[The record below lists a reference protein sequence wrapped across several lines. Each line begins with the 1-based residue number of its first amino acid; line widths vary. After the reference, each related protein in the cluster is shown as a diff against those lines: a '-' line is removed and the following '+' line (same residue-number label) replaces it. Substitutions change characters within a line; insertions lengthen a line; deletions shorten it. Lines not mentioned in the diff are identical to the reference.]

1 MGSKGGLVRRTG
13 TVAAVL
19 LVLSSCVVGG
29 STGDPLPP
37 GPGRVEVVMSEYLFD
52 IAPTFLPGRLVF
64 RAENRG
70 TIDHSLTLVA
80 LPEDYPPLDE
90 QLRGET
96 RRGVTTIAILR
107 RRGPGVKG
115 TFAVDLVP
123 GRYGIV
129 CFVPDADGTLHA
141 LKGMNAEFRVS

>member
-1 MGSKGGLVRRTG
+1 
-13 TVAAVL
+13 
-19 LVLSSCVVGG
+19 
-29 STGDPLPP
+29 
-37 GPGRVEVVMSEYLFD
+37 MSEYRFD
-52 IAPTFLPGRLVF
+52 FVPPPAPGRLVF

-70 TIDHSLTLVA
+70 TIDHSLTLVV

-96 RRGVTTIAILR
+96 RRGATTIASLR
-107 RRGPGVKG
+107 RRGPGLKG
-115 TFAVDLVP
+115 IFAVDLPP
-123 GRYGIV
+123 GRYGLV